1 MNDPDSA
8 APADGNGGGT
18 DPHSLPHLALFPLQS
33 VLFPG
38 ALLQLRVFEPRYL
51 DLVSRCLRGK
61 EPFGVVCLRQG
72 SEVRSA
78 GGEEPVLLESTGV
91 LAQLQE
97 VDAEQAGVLRVKCL
111 GTQRFEIDEPLQ
123 QPDGLWTARAWL
135 IEDDA
140 VAPPLQALLPT
151 VKALANA
158 IGALERKSGSPFTK
172 PYRFDDAGWV
182 ANRWC
187 ELLPI
192 SVTAKQKLMELPDPL
207 VRLKL
212 VDEFLRSK
220 GVVT

>member
-1 MNDPDSA
+1 LNELTADPPGS
-8 APADGNGGGT
+8 

-38 ALLQLRVFEPRYL
+38 AQLTLRVFEPRYL
-51 DLVSRCLRGK
+51 DLVSRCLREK
-61 EPFGVVCLRQG
+61 QPFGVVCLRQG
-72 SEVRSA
+72 SEVRSQ
-78 GGEEPVLLESTGV
+78 GDEPVLLESTGV
-91 LAQLQE
+91 LASLEE

-123 QPDGLWTARAWL
+123 QADGLWVARAWL
-135 IEDDA
+135 VDDDPV
-140 VAPPLQALLPT
+140 VAPPETMLST

-158 IGALERKSGSPFTK
+158 IGALERKSGSPFNK

-192 SVTAKQKLMELPDPL
+192 SLAAKQKLMELEDPQM
-207 VRLKL
+207 RLRL
-212 VDEFLRSK
+212 VDEYLRGK
-220 GVVT
+220 GVVSA

>member
-1 MNDPDSA
+1 LNDPDTLRS
-8 APADGNGGGT
+8 DGDGT
-18 DPHSLPHLALFPLQS
+18 DPHSLPRLALFPLQS

-38 ALLQLRVFEPRYL
+38 AQLQLRVFEPRYL
-51 DLVSRCLRGK
+51 DLVSRCLREK
-61 EPFGVVCLRQG
+61 QPFGVVCLRQG
-72 SEVRSA
+72 SEVRAA
-78 GGEEPVLLESTGV
+78 GGDEPVLLESTGV

-111 GTQRFEIDEPLQ
+111 GAQRFEIDEPLQ

-135 IEDDA
+135 VDDDPA
-140 VAPPLQALLPT
+140 APPPEAMLAT

-192 SVTAKQKLMELPDPL
+192 SLAAKQKLMELEDPL
-207 VRLKL
+207 MRLRL
-212 VDEFLRSK
+212 VDEYLRGK
-220 GVVT
+220 GVVSA

>member
-1 MNDPDSA
+1 LNDPTAESRGD
-8 APADGNGGGT
+8 

-38 ALLQLRVFEPRYL
+38 AQLALRVFEPRYL
-51 DLVSRCLRGK
+51 DLVSRCLREK
-61 EPFGVVCLRQG
+61 QPFGVVCLRQG
-72 SEVRSA
+72 SEVRQSD
-78 GGEEPVLLESTGV
+78 EPVLLESTGV
-91 LAQLQE
+91 LASLQE

-111 GTQRFEIDEPLQ
+111 GTQRFEIDGPLQ

-135 IEDDA
+135 VDDDP
-140 VAPPLQALLPT
+140 VIVPPEGMLST

-158 IGALERKSGSPFTK
+158 IGALERKSGSPFIK

-192 SVTAKQKLMELPDPL
+192 SLAAKQKLMELEDPQM
-207 VRLKL
+207 RLRL
-212 VDEFLRSK
+212 VDEYLRGK
-220 GVVT
+220 GVVSA